1 MGHNTGDVLYVDLW
15 DSGVKCVYKFNLLVG
30 WLHEHLIVKDQKVV
44 TCYGIWQEWVAGWLD

>member
-1 MGHNTGDVLYVDLW
+1 MYVLYVDLW